1 MELGVQQ
8 LHLNDIK
15 EPLPEDGTDK
25 HQMLQVHDYKSVS
38 FFRMDPAVKAASKE
52 TISVFSTAYP
62 ELLAHKYFVNVP
74 TIMGWMF
81 GAMKLFLAPATLKK
95 FHPMAS
101 GASLATELKSIAS
114 SLPQEYGGS
123 GAPVQQ
129 GLTVTLVDAAETA
142 KEEILASPEPE
153 TAAAPSAAAPAP
165 ARVSEVAVETVAAA
179 PQTAVLPVRPKEDE
193 ETPAEPKKDD
203 TPAIAAEPEVNV
215 VKGKVADE
223 QAAEKTPAEE
233 ESKPEAETE
242 GTPAAADAAP
252 KASEAAPKEIE
263 TTETAETA
271 QPAKTA

>member
-25 HQMLQVHDYKSVS
+25 HQMLQVHDYRSVS

-74 TIMGWMF
+74 AIMGWMF

-129 GLTVTLVDAAETA
+129 GLTVTLVDATETA
-142 KEEILASPEPE
+142 KEETPAPPKPEAAPVP
-153 TAAAPSAAAPAP
+153 TAAP
-165 ARVSEVAVETVAAA
+165 VSEEANETVATA
-179 PQTAVLPVRPKEDE
+179 PQTVVLPVRPKEEE

-203 TPAIAAEPEVNV
+203 APAAVEPEVKAVEEKV
-215 VKGKVADE
+215 VDE
-223 QAAEKTPAEE
+223 PAAEKTPAEE
-233 ESKPEAETE
+233 ETKPKAEADE
-242 GTPAAADAAP
+242 AAATAGI
-252 KASEAAPKEIE
+252 APKESE
-263 TTETAETA
+263 PALKETETAETA
-271 QPAKTA
+271 QPEKTA

>member
-1 MELGVQQ
+1 MQQ

-25 HQMLQVHDYKSVS
+25 HQMLQVHDYRSVS

-74 TIMGWMF
+74 AIMGWMF

-129 GLTVTLVDAAETA
+129 GLTVTLVDASETSTGETPA
-142 KEEILASPEPE
+142 QAQREPE
-153 TAAAPSAAAPAP
+153 AAPAAAPASAP
-165 ARVSEVAVETVAAA
+165 VPDETDETAAAAA
-179 PQTAVLPVRPKEDE
+179 PQTAVLPVRQKEEETSAETKKDDAPAAAEPEDKAVEGKVSDEKAAETTSAEGETKPKAETE
-193 ETPAEPKKDD
+193 ETPATAEIASKESESAPKK
-203 TPAIAAEPEVNV
+203 
-215 VKGKVADE
+215 
-223 QAAEKTPAEE
+223 
-233 ESKPEAETE
+233 
-242 GTPAAADAAP
+242 
-252 KASEAAPKEIE
+252 
-263 TTETAETA
+263 TETAETA
-271 QPAKTA
+271 ESAKTA

>member
-25 HQMLQVHDYKSVS
+25 HQMLQVHDYRSVS

-101 GASLATELKSIAS
+101 GASLSTELKSISS

-123 GAPVQQ
+123 GSPVQQ
-129 GLTVTLVDAAETA
+129 GLTITLVDTTEAT
-142 KEEILASPEPE
+142 KEE
-153 TAAAPSAAAPAP
+153 APAQPKLEAVPIP
-165 ARVSEVAVETVAAA
+165 AEATETVAAE
-179 PQTAVLPVRPKEDE
+179 PQTVDIPVRSKEEEVEAPVEAKKEDAPVP
-193 ETPAEPKKDD
+193 TSV
-203 TPAIAAEPEVNV
+203 EPEV
-215 VKGKVADE
+215 K
-223 QAAEKTPAEE
+223 AEEEKAPAEE
-233 ESKPEAETE
+233 IKQEAEEKKDEEVPVTTDSALKE
-242 GTPAAADAAP
+242 
-252 KASEAAPKEIE
+252 SEAAPKEA
-263 TTETAETA
+263 ETAEIA
-271 QPAKTA
+271 QPEKTA